1 MLVSIRYIVFL
12 MYILD
17 SDIVLYVFYI
27 VIYFRIFLKFICM
40 VIFMYCGIVSDFRG
54 FGDGDNEI
62 YIDMKNVF

>member
-40 VIFMYCGIVSDFRG
+40 VIFMYCGIVSDFSFNKVLVMG
-54 FGDGDNEI
+54 I
-62 YIDMKNVF
+62 MKFILI

>member
-12 MYILD
+12 MNILD

-40 VIFMYCGIVSDFRG
+40 VIFMYCGIVLDFRG
-54 FGDGDNEI
+54 LGDGDN
-62 YIDMKNVF
+62 

>member
-27 VIYFRIFLKFICM
+27 VIYFRIFFKFICM
-40 VIFMYCGIVSDFRG
+40 VIFMYCGIVSDFSFNKVLVMG
-54 FGDGDNEI
+54 I
-62 YIDMKNVF
+62 MKFISI